1 LALPHV
7 SVPDI
12 SWVDWAAVKAAGFKV
27 CIFDKDNT
35 LCEPFALAV
44 PPPLLP
50 SFTACRSAFG
60 GNIVLYSNSAGLQQY
75 DPEGAEAAALE
86 KAFDVQVRSRG
97 SSCEPR
103 LASGEETGRSVACT
117 ADAAGTADVEQWCCR
132 AQHSHGQTPGSM

>member
-1 LALPHV
+1 MHILRCTACTPLQGNQSLALPHV

-44 PPPLLP
+44 PPSLLP
-50 SFTACRSAFG
+50 SFTACQSTFG
-60 GNIVLYSNSAGLQQY
+60 GNVVLYSNSAGLHQF

-86 KAFDVQVRSRG
+86 KAFGVQVCSWG
-97 SSCEPR
+97 SSSC
-103 LASGEETGRSVACT
+103 
-117 ADAAGTADVEQWCCR
+117 
-132 AQHSHGQTPGSM
+132 